1 MGIVAGIPAGV
12 ALGRWLWI
20 LFAEQIY
27 AVPSAT
33 VPVLSLCYV
42 ALGALVLANLVAAFP
57 GRSASR
63 TPAALVLRAE

>member
-1 MGIVAGIPAGV
+1 V

-20 LFAEQIY
+20 LFAGQIY
-27 AVPSAT
+27 AVPRAT

-42 ALGALVLANLVAAFP
+42 TLGALVLANLVAAPP
-57 GRSASR
+57 GRRASR